1 MQIRTVHYFWG
12 WVGGT
17 FLDEKYIFF
26 TFRLCKIFLPLVWLP
41 LQNSFSAIFSL
52 RDFFGSCPTPP
63 PSHQKNNGP
72 SNSAHFA
79 PFLYS
84 DPRIGV
90 EVRKTIFSRI
100 PKSTFTTTATATL
113 FGTLMIDN
121 YVGIFSGDHALFG
134 WFYVKFDVNNESV
147 LYCYTL

>member
-1 MQIRTVHYFWG
+1 MEPVKPALLVEYKYHEILGTFHYFWG

-17 FLDEKYIFF
+17 FLDETYIFF
-26 TFRLCKIFLPLVWLP
+26 TFRLSGYARFFCHLFGFPCKMVFQPFFLYGIFFWKLPNPTSLP
-41 LQNSFSAIFSL
+41 
-52 RDFFGSCPTPP
+52 P
-63 PSHQKNNGP
+63 KNNGP

-113 FGTLMIDN
+113 FGTLMIDM
-121 YVGIFSGDHALFG
+121 
-134 WFYVKFDVNNESV
+134 
-147 LYCYTL
+147 